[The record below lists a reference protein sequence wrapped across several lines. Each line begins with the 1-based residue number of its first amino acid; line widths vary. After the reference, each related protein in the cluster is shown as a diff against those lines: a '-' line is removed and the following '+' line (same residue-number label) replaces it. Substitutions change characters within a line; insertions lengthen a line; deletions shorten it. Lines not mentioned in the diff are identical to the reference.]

1 VREHFGLGV
10 GAYGLLFSLIGG
22 GMIIGTFVF
31 GQVNPRR
38 RRGLVSYLI
47 WIANSVLVIVF
58 ALSPW
63 YPLAAV
69 AAFLRGICIG
79 FGVTVWETMLME
91 LVPRHM
97 LSRVVSL
104 DWFGSLGLTPFGL
117 LLMGAISDL
126 AEPGTII
133 ALAAAISIC
142 IIALGLTSKQIRT
155 ID

>member
-1 VREHFGLGV
+1 MSISASV
-10 GAYGLLFSLIGG
+10 GAYGLVFSLIGG
-22 GMIIGTFVF
+22 GMIIGSFLV
-31 GQVNPRR
+31 GQLNLRR
-38 RRGLVSYLI
+38 RRGLISYLI
-47 WIANSVLVIVF
+47 WIVNSVLVIVF

-69 AAFLRGICIG
+69 SSFLRGICIG
-79 FGVTVWETMLME
+79 FGVVIWETMLME

-117 LLMGAISDL
+117 LFVGAISDL
-126 AEPGTII
+126 AAPGTII

-142 IIALGLTSKQIRT
+142 IIALGLTSRQIRT

>member
-1 VREHFGLGV
+1 
-10 GAYGLLFSLIGG
+10 
-22 GMIIGTFVF
+22 MGTFIF
-31 GQVNPRR
+31 GQLNLRR
-38 RRGLVSYLI
+38 RRGLISYLI
-47 WIANSVLVIVF
+47 WIVNSVLVIVF

-63 YPLAAV
+63 FPLAAA
-69 AAFLRGICIG
+69 AAFVRGNLHRLRRDGLG
-79 FGVTVWETMLME
+79 DNVDG

-117 LLMGAISDL
+117 LFVGAISDL
-126 AEPGTII
+126 AAPGTII

-142 IIALGLTSKQIRT
+142 IISLGLTSKQIRT

>member
-1 VREHFGLGV
+1 
-10 GAYGLLFSLIGG
+10 
-22 GMIIGTFVF
+22 MI
-31 GQVNPRR
+31 
-38 RRGLVSYLI
+38 SYLI

-63 YPLAAV
+63 YPLAAA
-69 AAFLRGICIG
+69 AAFVRGICIG
-79 FGVTVWETMLME
+79 FGVTIWETMLME

-117 LLMGAISDL
+117 LVRRRDL
-126 AEPGTII
+126 GRRPAGRDHR
-133 ALAAAISIC
+133 AGRGDLDRRDR
-142 IIALGLTSKQIRT
+142 LGPDLQADRT